1 MKKTKINGLFMIL
14 LGNFIVACSVS
25 FFILPN
31 DILTGGVA
39 GVSVALKP
47 IIPINPVIM
56 IDILTVGLFVVGA
69 FLLGKRFAMKSIIST
84 ICYPA
89 CITILSYIVTLFPKD
104 TFVMPAYVAT
114 IYAGVVTGIGLG
126 VVFRVGA
133 STGGMD
139 ILALILHKY
148 LKIPEGTSVMI
159 VDSLTVLLG
168 VLTYGLTPAL
178 IGIMSVFVC
187 GVAIDKTV
195 MLGMQSAKNVMII
208 SNEWK
213 QIRRVLLETVD
224 RGVTIL
230 DGNGGYTQA
239 MRPVLMCVI
248 KQKQY
253 PLLEASVLEIDPK
266 AFIIVNDVHQVH
278 GAGFTY
284 ADVVGE
290 DERTY

>member
-1 MKKTKINGLFMIL
+1 MTKNRLHDFIMIL
-14 LGNFIVACSVS
+14 LGNFVVACSVS

-31 DILTGGVA
+31 NILTGGVA

-47 IIPINPVIM
+47 IIPLDSVLM

-69 FLLGKRFAMKSIIST
+69 LFLGKRFAMKSIIST
-84 ICYPA
+84 VFYPLFV
-89 CITILSYIVTLFPKD
+89 TLLSYIVSFFPKD
-104 TFVMPAYVAT
+104 TFIMPAYVAT
-114 IYAGVVTGIGLG
+114 IYAGVITGIGLG
-126 VVFRVGA
+126 LVFRVNA

-139 ILALILHKY
+139 IVALVLHKY

-159 VDSLTVLLG
+159 VDGLTVLLG
-168 VLTYGLTPAL
+168 VLTYGLSPAL

-208 SNEWK
+208 STEWK
-213 QIRRVLLETVD
+213 QIRRILLETVD

-239 MRPVLMCVI
+239 PRPVLMCVI

-253 PLLEASVLEIDPK
+253 PILEAGVLSIDPK

-284 ADVVGE
+284 KDVVE
-290 DERTY
+290 TDETTY

>member
-1 MKKTKINGLFMIL
+1 MNKTKINGLLMIL

-47 IIPINPVIM
+47 LLPINPVIT

-69 FLLGKRFAMKSIIST
+69 ILLGKRFAMKSIIST

-89 CITILSYIVTLFPKD
+89 CITFLSYVVTLFPEG

-126 VVFRVGA
+126 IVFRVGA

-139 ILALILHKY
+139 ILALVLHKY

-213 QIRRVLLETVD
+213 QIRRILLETVD

-290 DERTY
+290 DETTY

>member
-89 CITILSYIVTLFPKD
+89 CITILSYIVTLFPKG

-126 VVFRVGA
+126 IVFRVGA

>member
-1 MKKTKINGLFMIL
+1 MNKNRLHDFIMIL
-14 LGNFIVACSVS
+14 LGNFVVACSVS

-31 DILTGGVA
+31 NILTGGVA

-47 IIPINPVIM
+47 IVPVDPVIM
-56 IDILTVGLFVVGA
+56 IDVLTVCLFILGA
-69 FLLGKRFAMKSIIST
+69 IFLGKGFAMKSIIST
-84 ICYPA
+84 ICYPMF
-89 CITILSYIVTLFPKD
+89 ITGLSYFVSLFPKN
-104 TFVMPAYVAT
+104 TFIMPAYVAT

-126 VVFRVGA
+126 LVFRVDA

-139 ILALILHKY
+139 IVALVIHKY

-208 SNEWK
+208 STEWK

-239 MRPVLMCVI
+239 PRPVLMCVI

-253 PLLEASVLEIDPK
+253 PLLEASVLKIDPK

-284 ADVVGE
+284 KDVVE
-290 DERTY
+290 TNERTY

>member
-1 MKKTKINGLFMIL
+1 MNKNRIHDVLMIL

-47 IIPINPVIM
+47 IIPINSVLM
-56 IDILTVGLFVVGA
+56 IDALTIGLFIIGA
-69 FLLGKRFAMKSIIST
+69 IFLGKRFAMKSVIST
-84 ICYPA
+84 ICYP
-89 CITILSYIVTLFPKD
+89 IFVTGLTYFVALFPKN

-114 IYAGVVTGIGLG
+114 IYAGVITGIGLG
-126 VVFRVGA
+126 LVFRVNA

-139 ILALILHKY
+139 IVALVLHKY
-148 LKIPEGTSVMI
+148 IKIPEGSCVMI
-159 VDSLTVLLG
+159 VDGLTVLLG
-168 VLTYGLTPAL
+168 VLTHGLTPAL

-208 SNEWK
+208 STEWK

-239 MRPVLMCVI
+239 PRPVLMCVI

-253 PLLEASVLEIDPK
+253 PVLEANVLEIDPK

-284 ADVVGE
+284 KDVVE
-290 DERTY
+290 QNETTY

>member
-1 MKKTKINGLFMIL
+1 MNKTKINGLLMIL

-47 IIPINPVIM
+47 LLPINPVIT

-69 FLLGKRFAMKSIIST
+69 ILLGKRFAMKSIIST

-89 CITILSYIVTLFPKD
+89 CITFLSYVVTLFPKG

-126 VVFRVGA
+126 IVFRVGA

-139 ILALILHKY
+139 ILALVLHKY

-213 QIRRVLLETVD
+213 QIRRILLETVD

-284 ADVVGE
+284 ADVVSE
-290 DERTY
+290 DETTY

>member
-1 MKKTKINGLFMIL
+1 MNKNRMHDFIMIL
-14 LGNFIVACSVS
+14 LGNFVVACSVS

-31 DILTGGVA
+31 NILTGGVA

-47 IIPINPVIM
+47 IIPLDSVLM
-56 IDILTVGLFVVGA
+56 IDILTVGLFIIGA
-69 FLLGKRFAMKSIIST
+69 IFLGKRFAMKSVIST
-84 ICYPA
+84 IFYPLFV
-89 CITILSYIVTLFPKD
+89 TLLSYFVSFFPKD

-114 IYAGVVTGIGLG
+114 IYAGVITGIGLG
-126 VVFRVGA
+126 LVFRVNA

-139 ILALILHKY
+139 IVALVLHKY

-159 VDSLTVLLG
+159 VDGLTVLLG

-208 SNEWK
+208 STEWK
-213 QIRRVLLETVD
+213 QIRRILLETVD

-239 MRPVLMCVI
+239 PRPVLMCVI

-253 PLLEASVLEIDPK
+253 PILEAGVLSIDPK

-284 ADVVGE
+284 KDVVE
-290 DERTY
+290 ADETTY

>member
-1 MKKTKINGLFMIL
+1 MNKSKINEVLMIL

-47 IIPINPVIM
+47 IVPIDPVIM
-56 IDILTVGLFVVGA
+56 IDILTVGLFIVGA
-69 FLLGKRFAMKSIIST
+69 IFLGKRFAMKSIIST

-89 CITILSYIVTLFPKD
+89 CITFLTYLISFFPKD

-126 VVFRVGA
+126 IVFRVGA

-139 ILALILHKY
+139 IVALVLHKY
-148 LKIPEGTSVMI
+148 LKIPEGSSVMI

-195 MLGMQSAKNVMII
+195 MLGMQSAKNVMIV

-213 QIRRVLLETVD
+213 QIRRILLETVD

-239 MRPVLMCVI
+239 PKPVLMCVI

-284 ADVVGE
+284 ADVVIE
-290 DERTY
+290 DETAY

>member
-1 MKKTKINGLFMIL
+1 MNKNKIHDVLMIL

-47 IIPINPVIM
+47 VVPINSVLM
-56 IDILTVGLFVVGA
+56 IDVLTVGLFIIGA
-69 FLLGKRFAMKSIIST
+69 IFLGKRFAMKSVIST
-84 ICYPA
+84 ICYP
-89 CITILSYIVTLFPKD
+89 IFVTALTYFVALFPKN

-114 IYAGVVTGIGLG
+114 IYAGVTTGIGLG
-126 VVFRVGA
+126 LVFRVNA

-139 ILALILHKY
+139 IVALVLHKY
-148 LKIPEGTSVMI
+148 IKIPEGNCVMI
-159 VDSLTVLLG
+159 VDGLTVLLG
-168 VLTYGLTPAL
+168 VLTHGLTPAL

-208 SNEWK
+208 STEWK

-230 DGNGGYTQA
+230 DGSGGYTQA
-239 MRPVLMCVI
+239 PRPVLMCVI

-253 PLLEASVLEIDPK
+253 PVLESNVLEIDPK

-284 ADVVGE
+284 KDVVE
-290 DERTY
+290 ENETTY